1 MGTKNTDLVANFEA
15 TPQVK
20 NNAAE
25 LHGVLRTAHG
35 TVELAAGDSDNDD
48 VVMLAPIP
56 SNAAVPSLFIGSD
69 TFGGSCTFNVGIYTT
84 DGTVKDEDVFATAVA
99 DAAGISVIPHGGAGT
114 PFGQHFSIASG
125 CAPLSEYFVGSSPG
139 VPLEELPGIPGVVIP
154 RDGFVTPSNAPGFG
168 MEIKEEWLKPFF

>member
-35 TVELAAGDSDNDD
+35 TVELASGDSDDNDI
-48 VVMLAPIP
+48 VMLEPIP

-69 TFGGSCTFNVGIYTT
+69 TLGGSCTFNVGIYTT
-84 DGTVKDEDVFATAVA
+84 DGTVKDEDVFASLVA
-99 DAAGISVIPHGGAGT
+99 DAAGMADVRFEAANIDTASKKMYELAGDTTDPGGHYYIAATMAADGQTAGT
-114 PFGQHFSIASG
+114 MSWNIS
-125 CAPLSEYFVGSSPG
+125 Y
-139 VPLEELPGIPGVVIP
+139 VV
-154 RDGFVTPSNAPGFG
+154 N
-168 MEIKEEWLKPFF
+168 